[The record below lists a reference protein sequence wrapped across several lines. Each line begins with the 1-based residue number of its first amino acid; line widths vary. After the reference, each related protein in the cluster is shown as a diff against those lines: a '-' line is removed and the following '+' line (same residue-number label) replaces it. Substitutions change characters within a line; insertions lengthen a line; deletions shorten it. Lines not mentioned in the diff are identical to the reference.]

1 VTLEIWGERAEEF
14 LVGPTFSRAA
24 AIVSVVVALFVG
36 AAAAHAA
43 TADTPAHPANGSAGA
58 FVAAASMTAEAKA
71 IYLATRP
78 KIDDRSAFA
87 TDCPTPDARDAF
99 VLGCFTEDPAR
110 IYILRP
116 SDDDLRAAMTVT
128 AAYETLHAAYAHLD
142 PDTRAAVDKAL
153 TDAFTNSRDPR
164 IRDLAAQYDKST
176 NNERLDALHSL
187 FGTQVTKLP
196 AGLERYYARYFRDRQ
211 TVVRSFLSYEV
222 SFDDR
227 DGTID
232 RMASE
237 IAGMKSQAATL
248 QQQYDTSGATAD
260 RLTAQIA
267 DLRAHNQVAASDT
280 LVAQQNG
287 AVDQANAAGRQLAAL
302 VAQANG
308 EIAQYNQSV
317 LIDQDRITPLDPVT
331 VGSS

>member
-1 VTLEIWGERAEEF
+1 
-14 LVGPTFSRAA
+14 
-24 AIVSVVVALFVG
+24 
-36 AAAAHAA
+36 
-43 TADTPAHPANGSAGA
+43 
-58 FVAAASMTAEAKA
+58 MTTEAKA

-78 KIDDRSAFA
+78 KIDDRTAFA
-87 TDCPTPDARDAF
+87 TDCPDPDSRDAF
-99 VLGCFTEDPAR
+99 VLGCYTKDAAR

-116 SDDDLRAAMTVT
+116 SDDALRGAMTVT
-128 AAYETLHAAYAHLD
+128 AAYEMLHAAYAHVD

-176 NNERLDALHSL
+176 NTERLDALHSL
-187 FGTQVTKLP
+187 FGTEVTKLP

-211 TVVRSFLSYEV
+211 TVVRAFLSYQV
-222 SFDDR
+222 SFNDR
-227 DGTID
+227 DDTIN

-248 QQQYDTSGATAD
+248 QQQYDVSGATAD

-267 DLRAHNQVAASDT
+267 DLRAHNQAAGSDT
-280 LVAQQNG
+280 LVAEQNR
-287 AVDQANAAGRQLAAL
+287 AVDQANVAARQLVAL

-317 LIDQDRITPLDPVT
+317 LIDQDRIMPLDPVT
-331 VGSS
+331 VRSN